1 MTNYA
6 WQERYDD
13 VLDRTL
19 FSAMRD
25 DDVVMEVTRH
35 GDGSHDIVVAHWDG
49 WYEHQTNNIPNITT
63 DEAIRQAED
72 FIVPA
77 QEES

>member
-25 DDVVMEVTRH
+25 DDVVMEVTSH
-35 GDGSHDIVVAHWDG
+35 SDGSHDIVVAHWDG